1 MAVEQQIPDISRHH
15 GPRAAPVT
23 QQTLEHAQNHP
34 HASSTRK
41 CDPQED
47 PRPPGSP
54 WAETVGQVS
63 TSRHRCCE
71 WDKAGCLRTTGEPGE
86 QVRQFPLDTCPAPSP
101 GSLPAACSAVS
112 QVSGDV

>member
-1 MAVEQQIPDISRHH
+1 MAVEGQTPDISRHR

-47 PRPPGSP
+47 PRP
-54 WAETVGQVS
+54 VGQVS
-63 TSRHRCCE
+63 TSRHRGCE
-71 WDKAGCLRTTGEPGE
+71 WDKAGCVRTTGEPGG

-112 QVSGDV
+112 QVSGDM